1 MDKRPSEKDLEKFM
15 LEISKLEPMEFLGLA
30 KIFNIDLFED
40 EEKKTARKF
49 ETVFSEILDK
59 YINLSRKQRR
69 TIMKLIKSANLGKI
83 ARD

>member
-1 MDKRPSEKDLEKFM
+1 MDKRPSPKDLEKFM

-40 EEKKTARKF
+40 DKDKKPRNF
-49 ETVFSEILDK
+49 ETVLSEILDK
-59 YINLSRKQRR
+59 YISLSRKQRR

-83 ARD
+83 DFD